1 MSGLDASAGR
11 GRRSPWAWSGQ
22 VKQAD
27 SLLDELFEDLENSLE
42 EGLSEAGEYP
52 YLGTRPPLPS
62 RRFSAAGGLLLGMA
76 LAATL
81 VAGLAFWM
89 TLRPRAVVFSQ
100 ATRDPLAEAPNSS
113 HSDAHQE
120 PLLPTAADVDENPKA
135 PPEDSAKA
143 VLVEPAKPPTVAAP
157 LASRGAGLPSPPQG
171 TCASGASADPTPA
184 SAADEAGGIDPRSRC
199 PQGSDLDRQRSTS
212 GGCWPCGESR
222 VAGYLHQPLRCEG
235 EQWRSK
241 RHLAVG
247 TVAADLNHLDRD
259 PCWVEQRLEGGRLD

>member
-27 SLLDELFEDLENSLE
+27 SLLDELFEELENSLE

-52 YLGTRPPLPS
+52 YLGTRPPLLS

-81 VAGLAFWM
+81 VAGLAFWI

-100 ATRDPLAEAPNSS
+100 PERDPLAEAPNSS

-157 LASRGAGLPSPPQG
+157 LASRGVGAPSPPRAPAPPLPAWIPPQPVPQMKLVG
-171 TCASGASADPTPA
+171 LIHDPGAPKALIL
-184 SAADEAGGIDPRSRC
+184 IDNVV
-199 PQGSDLDRQRSTS
+199 RQ
-212 GGCWPCGESR
+212 
-222 VAGYLHQPLRCEG
+222 V
-235 EQWRSK
+235 
-241 RHLAVG
+241 AVG
-247 TVAADLNHLDRD
+247 HAVKAEWRVTSISPYGVRVSNGAQSVTLQLGLS
-259 PCWVEQRLEGGRLD
+259 QRI

>member
-52 YLGTRPPLPS
+52 YLGTRPPLLS

-100 ATRDPLAEAPNSS
+100 ATRDPLAEAADSS
-113 HSDAHQE
+113 HSDFHRK
-120 PLLPTAADVDENPKA
+120 PLLSSVAEVDENPET
-135 PPEDSAKA
+135 PPSDSAKA
-143 VLVEPAKPPTVAAP
+143 VLVEPAKPPTVVAP
-157 LASRGAGLPSPPQG
+157 IASRGAGLPSPPRVPAPPVPARIPPQPVPQMKLVG
-171 TCASGASADPTPA
+171 LIHDPGAPKALIL
-184 SAADEAGGIDPRSRC
+184 IDNVV
-199 PQGSDLDRQRSTS
+199 RQ
-212 GGCWPCGESR
+212 
-222 VAGYLHQPLRCEG
+222 V
-235 EQWRSK
+235 
-241 RHLAVG
+241 AVG
-247 TVAADLNHLDRD
+247 HAVKAEWRVTAISPYGVRVSNGAQSVTLQLGLS
-259 PCWVEQRLEGGRLD
+259 QRI

>member
-89 TLRPRAVVFSQ
+89 TLRPRAVVFF
-100 ATRDPLAEAPNSS
+100 AG
-113 HSDAHQE
+113 HS
-120 PLLPTAADVDENPKA
+120 
-135 PPEDSAKA
+135 
-143 VLVEPAKPPTVAAP
+143 
-157 LASRGAGLPSPPQG
+157 
-171 TCASGASADPTPA
+171 
-184 SAADEAGGIDPRSRC
+184 
-199 PQGSDLDRQRSTS
+199 GSL
-212 GGCWPCGESR
+212 G
-222 VAGYLHQPLRCEG
+222 
-235 EQWRSK
+235 
-241 RHLAVG
+241 
-247 TVAADLNHLDRD
+247 
-259 PCWVEQRLEGGRLD
+259 

>member
-143 VLVEPAKPPTVAAP
+143 VLVEPAKPPTVVAP
-157 LASRGAGLPSPPQG
+157 LASRGAGLPSPPRV
-171 TCASGASADPTPA
+171 PA
-184 SAADEAGGIDPRSRC
+184 PPVPARIP
-199 PQGSDLDRQRSTS
+199 P
-212 GGCWPCGESR
+212 
-222 VAGYLHQPLRCEG
+222 QPLPQMKLVGLIHDPGAPKALILIDNVVR
-235 EQWRSK
+235 QV
-241 RHLAVG
+241 AVG
-247 TVAADLNHLDRD
+247 HAVKAEWRVTSISPYGVRVSNGAQSVTLQLGLS
-259 PCWVEQRLEGGRLD
+259 QRI